1 MDEEELE
8 QSNKKITIDNFFES
22 ISSIDEVAN
31 RALQQSQE
39 NFNLVSVN
47 SNLLQ
52 GLEESIQLIESD
64 IQQITNYFIVQQ
76 DQRRKQLEI
85 REQEL
90 SKRQDISQ
98 KQIGGRLQDVAPFEN
113 RPRNFGDSLLRG
125 AAGLAQDITRPF
137 IGPGIILGLS
147 GLLGFKD
154 GGEPPVNEPSIV
166 GEGGPEIFV
175 PKTSGTI
182 IPNDA
187 SKLLAGLSNAAD
199 TNNTTKLLAGLSN
212 AADTNNTTKLLTE
225 LSNDADTNKSK
236 KKVKNPYEVD
246 PNSKDFSILTAI
258 SALEGGDS
266 QSRVDVAQSIYNR
279 FDDVKSDISDGKMDD
294 AAFDYTKSSF
304 KADESG
310 KFPKLTLSDI
320 LLKEGQYQ
328 PAFKDPTKTEGTIAP
343 EFSNITDKDTAILA
357 MKSYFDKRGD
367 KRSMKDIEKLFD
379 QTSKDLQNEKLV
391 KSAQEHVGGNTEF
404 LSSDSYQEGDAYRGK
419 SGVDNTFFTKY
430 GSGNQ
435 VKSGAAPS
443 PLLKSDDSSSPLLKS
458 DDSSSPLLK
467 SDDSL
472 SSLLKSDNNFNVNV
486 DKSAKNELIS
496 QNMLAP
502 PEKEDDVV
510 TLPPIGGGGGDEPI
524 ETTPSP
530 FGSSNSQSDQITGT
544 ESGIPFIDVISNP
557 FLSVV

>member
-22 ISSIDEVAN
+22 ISSVDEVAN

-98 KQIGGRLQDVAPFEN
+98 KRIDDKLQDVAPFED
-113 RPRNFGDSLLRG
+113 RPRNFGESLLQG

-137 IGPGIILGLS
+137 IGPGVVLGLS

-154 GGEPPVNEPSIV
+154 GGEPPINQPAIV
-166 GEGGPEIFV
+166 GEEGPEIFI

-199 TNNTTKLLAGLSN
+199 TN
-212 AADTNNTTKLLTE
+212 
-225 LSNDADTNKSK
+225 KSK
-236 KKVKNPYEVD
+236 KKVENPYKVED
-246 PNSKDFSILTAI
+246 TNTPDFALLTAI
-258 SALEGGDS
+258 SALEGGDP
-266 QSRVDVAQSIYNR
+266 QARVDVAQSIYNR
-279 FDDVKSDISDGKMDD
+279 VNEVKKDISDGKMDD

-310 KFPKLTLSDI
+310 KFPKLTLSDV

-343 EFSNITDKDTAILA
+343 EFSNITDKDTAMLA

-404 LSSDSYQEGDAYRGK
+404 LSGDSYQEGDAYRGQL
-419 SGVDNTFFTKY
+419 GVDNTFFSKF
-430 GSGNQ
+430 GSGDQ
-435 VKSGAAPS
+435 VESGAAPS
-443 PLLKSDDSSSPLLKS
+443 PLLKSDVSLSPLLRN
-458 DDSSSPLLK
+458 
-467 SDDSL
+467 
-472 SSLLKSDNNFNVNV
+472 DNNFNVNV

-502 PEKEDDVV
+502 PEREDDVI
-510 TLPPIGGGGGDEPI
+510 TLPPIGGGGDDEPI
-524 ETTPSP
+524 ETTPSS

>member
-22 ISSIDEVAN
+22 ISSVDEVAN

-98 KQIGGRLQDVAPFEN
+98 KRIDDKLQDVAPFED
-113 RPRNFGDSLLRG
+113 RPRNFGESLLQG

-137 IGPGIILGLS
+137 IGPGVVLGLS

-154 GGEPPVNEPSIV
+154 GGEPPINQPAIV
-166 GEGGPEIFV
+166 GEEGPEIFI

-199 TNNTTKLLAGLSN
+199 TN
-212 AADTNNTTKLLTE
+212 
-225 LSNDADTNKSK
+225 KSK
-236 KKVKNPYEVD
+236 KKVENPYKVED
-246 PNSKDFSILTAI
+246 TNTPDFALLTAI
-258 SALEGGDS
+258 SALEGGDP
-266 QSRVDVAQSIYNR
+266 QARVDVAQSIYNR
-279 FDDVKSDISDGKMDD
+279 VNEVKKDISDGKMDD

-310 KFPKLTLSDI
+310 KFPKLTLSDV

-404 LSSDSYQEGDAYRGK
+404 LSGDSYQEGDAYRGQL
-419 SGVDNTFFTKY
+419 GVDNTFFSKF
-430 GSGNQ
+430 GSGDQ
-435 VKSGAAPS
+435 VESGAAPS
-443 PLLKSDDSSSPLLKS
+443 PLLKSDVSP
-458 DDSSSPLLK
+458 
-467 SDDSL
+467 
-472 SSLLKSDNNFNVNV
+472 SSLLKNNNNFNVNV

-502 PEKEDDVV
+502 PEREDDVI
-510 TLPPIGGGGGDEPI
+510 TLPPIGGGGDDEPI
-524 ETTPSP
+524 ETTPSS